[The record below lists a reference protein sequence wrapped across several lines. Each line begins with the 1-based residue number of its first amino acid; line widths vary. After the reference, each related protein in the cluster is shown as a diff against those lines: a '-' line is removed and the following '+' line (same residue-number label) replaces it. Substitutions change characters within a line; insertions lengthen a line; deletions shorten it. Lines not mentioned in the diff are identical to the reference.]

1 MDTLALRKQL
11 HVLNDVLTNPRV
23 TKVMHGADSDV
34 LWLQRDLGLYLVG
47 VFDTGQAARRLV
59 SRARPAGEH
68 AGRAGR
74 PRRGHRA
81 RAEAA
86 AA

>member
-47 VFDTGQAARRLV
+47 VFDTGQVR
-59 SRARPAGEH
+59 SRALAPP
-68 AGRAGR
+68 RAAW
-74 PRRGHRA
+74 PVSKRA
-81 RAEAA
+81 TT
-86 AA
+86 